1 VDPRSQV
8 LQLLSM
14 LLPSWQM
21 LRSRPEARRVVL
33 DLLVFCNGASC
44 QELPPECRP
53 MRGPGK

>member
-1 VDPRSQV
+1 M

-33 DLLVFCNGASC
+33 DLLVFCDRASC
-44 QELPPECRP
+44 RELPPECRP
-53 MRGPGK
+53 MRGSGKCDL